1 MRLHRW
7 LDAESAVAIETLLEE
22 LVHDIAVACVV
33 LLQHA
38 QLPLVRPRP
47 VDKSSLLL
55 FPRQRLFV
63 IRLGTSAG
71 RLSLEGGPSALRR
84 LVLH

>member
-47 VDKSSLLL
+47 VDKSSPD
-55 FPRQRLFV
+55 FSKFGNSPPTRKET
-63 IRLGTSAG
+63 I
-71 RLSLEGGPSALRR
+71 EC
-84 LVLH
+84 